1 MIEVQPYNESLA
13 NEWDRFL
20 EEKAR
25 NATFLHTRKFFLHN
39 PINQEQDA
47 SLIFTKKT
55 NIVGVVP
62 AVYQKTDEKTI
73 WNSHAF
79 CTYGGFVVS
88 EKVGVEDALEI
99 IGKTIQFAKANNVS
113 EMIVRNPFRIF
124 HKIPTDEIDYALWF
138 NGFQILRRDIELA
151 LQLTKYS
158 GKTIAESY
166 DGQTRKAVRKAEKE
180 NVSVKISQDFEEF
193 WKILDA
199 NLKEKHDTKP
209 THSID
214 EFERL
219 YELIGG
225 DKIKLFGA
233 YFNDQLIAGIIVFVA
248 NEKAVHAQYIA
259 GASDFQHLRPVNL
272 LIHRIAVW
280 ALENNFEFFN
290 LGMSNDPDGS
300 VNVGLSRFKEGFG
313 ARSVLRE
320 TVRLTLN

>member
-13 NEWDRFL
+13 DEWDKFL

-39 PINQEQDA
+39 PLNQERDA

-55 NIVGVVP
+55 NIVGIIP
-62 AVYQKTDEKTI
+62 AVYQNIDGRKT
-73 WNSHAF
+73 WNSHAY

-88 EKVGVEDALEI
+88 EKVGVEEALEMV
-99 IGKTIQFAKANNVS
+99 GKTIQYARENNVA

-124 HKIPTDEIDYALWF
+124 HKMPTDEIDFALWF

-151 LQLTKYS
+151 LQFTRYS
-158 GKTIAESY
+158 EKTIAESY

-180 NVSVKISQDFEEF
+180 NVSVEVSQNFDEF
-193 WKILDA
+193 WTILDS

-214 EFERL
+214 EFKRL
-219 YELIGG
+219 YELIGEE
-225 DKIKLFGA
+225 KIKLFGA
-233 YFNDQLIAGIIVFVA
+233 YYNNRLIAGIVVFAA
-248 NEKAVHAQYIA
+248 NEKAIHAQYIA
-259 GASDFQHLRPVNL
+259 GLNEFQHLRPVNL

-290 LGMSNDPDGS
+290 LGMSNNPDGS
-300 VNVGLSRFKEGFG
+300 INVGLSRFKEGFG
-313 ARSVLRE
+313 ARSILRE
-320 TVRLTLN
+320 TVRLALK